1 MEFSARKISTA
12 LLISCFCILPAAAE
26 ENLVTILLP
35 ADGAKLEAS
44 QAYTLDFE
52 VKPVAKAEHV
62 HLFIDGEETAVSHKL
77 KGSFTLGPLKPGSR
91 RICISPV
98 NKNHTPIAGQTC
110 INVTVQ

>member
-1 MEFSARKISTA
+1 
-12 LLISCFCILPAAAE
+12 LPAAAE

-77 KGSFTLGPLKPGSR
+77 KGSFTLGPLPGSR